1 MSNREDQQTEELSL
15 FISALKLARARG
27 GESRRN
33 ATLISGDARSSD
45 RPDIIVQVNDKRRLV
60 GIEHFRVDQFIAHGK
75 KVESK
80 AARFSADAERTRR
93 NHEDEAHANN
103 LGREAYAELGN
114 LISRQLKE
122 QSNSCVDDIS
132 ISLEAGLFGD
142 SGRGHVSKIPTY
154 REQTAQLDA
163 SVSTQIGFLIE
174 FHTDLRQWFLNRG
187 VLESGIHPGE
197 FPISCE
203 AYELLRRASKYVDWL
218 VLAFCP
224 AIGEELYDAAVVKCT
239 NGMFELS
246 CKRQG
251 ILPTRYIGLGK
262 SSPFGKQTRQ
272 GEVQVDFREERVS
285 YVIENT
291 SEQMNELELFHTA
304 TSGAAEAINLARKRK
319 PFAATTSVQLV
330 YDLTKNCLT
339 HKRTQITTCDVLG
352 AIRQMKQSELELRIK
367 RWQTRWNSEGAQ
379 YCPETQ

>member
-1 MSNREDQQTEELSL
+1 MSNKEDQQTEELSL
-15 FISALKLARARG
+15 FISALKLARTRG

-33 ATLISGDARSSD
+33 VTQISGDVRSSD
-45 RPDIIVQVNDKRRLV
+45 RPDLIVHVNDKRRLV

-80 AARFSADAERTRR
+80 AARFSADAERARR
-93 NHEDEAHANN
+93 NHEDEARANN
-103 LGREAYAELGN
+103 LGRETYAELGK

-142 SGRGHVSKIPTY
+142 SGRGHVSKIPAY
-154 REQTAQLDA
+154 REQAARLDA
-163 SVSTQIGFLIE
+163 SASTQIGFLIE
-174 FHTDLRQWFLNRG
+174 FHTDLRRWFLNRG
-187 VLESGIHPGE
+187 VLESKIHPGE

-224 AIGEELYDAAVVKCT
+224 AIGEELYDAAVVRCT

-272 GEVQVDFREERVS
+272 GKVQVDIKEGCIN

-291 SEQMNELELFHTA
+291 SEQMNEIELLHSA
-304 TSGAAEAINLARKRK
+304 TSGAAEAINLVREGK

-339 HKRTQITTCDVLG
+339 HKRAKITTHDVLST
-352 AIRQMKQSELELRIK
+352 IHQMKPSELELRIK
-367 RWQTRWNSEGAQ
+367 RWYTRWNSEGAQ
-379 YCPETQ
+379 YCPEAQ